1 MKFTPV
7 LIACAL
13 LALLGPSIAK
23 AQTKSSTPPPPPPLA
38 KTLKSEA
45 KGRKAIPPPPPL
57 SSIRSP
63 RKKRSTSVARSNP
76 LHSPGTDPTGR
87 MDLEG
92 KNVAF
97 YPIVKGDV
105 VKPNMQQ
112 SALKAG
118 AGRGKGGGVN
128 PAPPKAETYK

>member
-1 MKFTPV
+1 MKITPV

-13 LALLGPSIAK
+13 LALHGPSIAK
-23 AQTKSSTPPPPPPLA
+23 AQTKSSTPPPPPLA

-45 KGRKAIPPPPPL
+45 KGRRAIPPPPPL

-63 RKKRSTSVARSNP
+63 RKKRSTVARSNP

-112 SALKAG
+112 SALKKG
-118 AGRGKGGGVN
+118 TTRGSGGGVN
-128 PAPPKAETYK
+128 PKPPVPEMPIK